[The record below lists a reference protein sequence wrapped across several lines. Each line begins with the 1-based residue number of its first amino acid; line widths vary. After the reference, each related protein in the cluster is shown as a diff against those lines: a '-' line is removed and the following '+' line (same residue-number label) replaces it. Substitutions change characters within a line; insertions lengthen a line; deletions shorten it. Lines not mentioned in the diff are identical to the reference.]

1 MSKFKK
7 MVHKLEK
14 KGGYSSESATKIAAK
29 IGREKYGAEKM
40 AKKAAASRKK
50 RRK

>member
-14 KGGYSSESATKIAAK
+14 KGYSEESATKISAK

-50 RRK
+50 NKK